1 MMEGYVSK
9 YYRVSVGRQGQYL
22 EDALAGGWIGTGWL
36 NDHDLTGAFPEEWR
50 KFNHK
55 WRDVILQESGTS
67 PVAAGLAAANTWV
80 VGKGIKIGDL
90 VLVPTGQGSYR
101 VARVTGDYIYVPGHP
116 LAQRRP
122 VEWLEREIS
131 RDELSEELKRPL
143 RSAGTVVT
151 LGSLPELDQL
161 LEGEPAQLVQVN
173 DSAVENPLSFV
184 LEQHLEDF
192 LVSNWQHTDLGARY
206 DIVTDENGDSIGQ
219 QFSTDI
225 GRIDILARSKDGKEL
240 LVIELKRGRVSDVV
254 VGQVLRYMGYVN
266 ELDEDSTVRG
276 LIIGTDDDDR
286 FRRAISMVPTL
297 DFYKYEVTFTLKKA

>member
-1 MMEGYVSK
+1 
-9 YYRVSVGRQGQYL
+9 
-22 EDALAGGWIGTGWL
+22 
-36 NDHDLTGAFPEEWR
+36 
-50 KFNHK
+50 
-55 WRDVILQESGTS
+55 
-67 PVAAGLAAANTWV
+67 
-80 VGKGIKIGDL
+80 
-90 VLVPTGQGSYR
+90 
-101 VARVTGDYIYVPGHP
+101 

-143 RSAGTVVT
+143 KSAGTVVS
-151 LGSLPELDQL
+151 LGAVAELDQL
-161 LEGEPAQLVQVN
+161 LEGEPAKLVHVN

-206 DIVTDENGDSIGQ
+206 DIVTDENGDSVGQ
-219 QFSTDI
+219 QFATDT

-266 ELDEDSTVRG
+266 ELDEESTVRG